1 MNSSIAG
8 PASPHQEGSSGPAVS
23 RASQDAAARPI
34 RCIGVVGLGHMGEEF
49 AQNLLSDG
57 YQVIVED
64 RDAERA
70 QALEPHGA
78 RVAARLADLAPCDA
92 VITSLP
98 NDEVLASVAL
108 PPDGLAAIL
117 TPGSIHISMS
127 TVSPGVS
134 RRLADMHAA
143 HGQGFVAAPVLGN
156 PDLAHARKLFVI
168 AGGRHEAVARARP
181 ILERLGQHVFV
192 MGDDAGAASLMKLA
206 GNTLTAMTLQGM
218 GEVLALLRKSGI
230 DPHLAFD
237 VLTGSLFDGHVHKTY
252 GGKIVE
258 GHYSPPGMTA
268 PLAVKDLRLALAEAE
283 HQAVPMPVASLVHDR
298 LVGVVARGWGG
309 LDWSALGLLA
319 AAEAGLDV
327 ASVTAAVASG
337 HT

>member
-1 MNSSIAG
+1 MNSSIAR
-8 PASPHQEGSSGPAVS
+8 PASPHQEGSSGPAPS

-49 AQNLLSDG
+49 AQNLVSDG
-57 YQVIVED
+57 YEVIVED

-70 QALEPHGA
+70 QALQPHGA

-108 PPDGLAAIL
+108 LPDGLAAIL
-117 TPGSIHISMS
+117 APSSIHISMS
-127 TVSPGVS
+127 TVSPGLS
-134 RRLADMHAA
+134 RRLADVHAA

-181 ILERLGQHVFV
+181 VLERLCQHVFV

-218 GEVLALLRKSGI
+218 GEVLALLRKSGV

-237 VLTGSLFDGHVHKTY
+237 VLTGSLFDGRVHKTY

-258 GHYSPPGMTA
+258 GRYSPPGMTA
-268 PLAVKDLRLALAEAE
+268 PLAIKDLRLALAEAE

-319 AAEAGLDV
+319 AAEAGLD
-327 ASVTAAVASG
+327 ASVTAAVASRQS
-337 HT
+337 